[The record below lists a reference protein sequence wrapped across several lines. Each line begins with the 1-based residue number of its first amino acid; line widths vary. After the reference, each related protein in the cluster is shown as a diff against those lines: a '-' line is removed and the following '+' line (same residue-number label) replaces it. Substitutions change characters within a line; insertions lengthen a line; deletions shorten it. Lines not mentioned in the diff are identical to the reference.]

1 MKICFAERRKLLKL
15 LKTILKALNL
25 VATGNFAKSSAAPLA
40 KAPEATAV
48 DSWEDPSVDLSLDA
62 SESTDLDSP
71 AVDERCD
78 VVDCAEIEFLQSSKA
93 KENFKS
99 LMVKSHGGGR
109 LVRPYVRTPKP
120 ADVFASLLQEVI
132 SQQKKSAEK
141 TIWPNSGLSGG
152 SDGTGRVGKGKA
164 AGVLVLLLKRCG

>member
-15 LKTILKALNL
+15 LKLKIL
-25 VATGNFAKSSAAPLA
+25 VATENFAKSSAAPLA

-48 DSWEDPSVDLSLDA
+48 DSWEDRKVDLSLDA

-78 VVDCAEIEFLQSSKA
+78 VVDCAEIEVLQSSKA

-99 LMVKSHGGGR
+99 PMVKSHGGGR
-109 LVRPYVRTPKP
+109 LVRPYVRTPKTPKKKP

-132 SQQKKSAEK
+132 SQQKKSSERTTPFASAVVLFKAEHASTLFACFPR
-141 TIWPNSGLSGG
+141 TIL
-152 SDGTGRVGKGKA
+152 
-164 AGVLVLLLKRCG
+164 